1 MSLDIQ
7 ETKQDKLILLPEYD
21 SNNPNNHDKIICD
34 FILKE
39 TLGKGTFGVVKL
51 AVNSQTG
58 EKAAIKII
66 NESKLPKE
74 EKLNFLREIEI
85 LRNLKHPNI
94 IRLYSHINKEKQLY
108 LITEYIKGIE
118 LFQYI
123 SLKKKIPES
132 EACIYF
138 QQIISGLEYLH
149 KMGIVHRDI
158 KPENILVD
166 HHLKEIKIIDFG
178 LSNKYTKNSNLLST
192 LCGSPL
198 YAAPEVLQ
206 GRGYKP
212 RPVDI
217 WSCGVVLYFM
227 LCGKLPFQG
236 DSDEDLYKKIID
248 AKIKNIEGVSKE
260 VNDLLRNILNP
271 NPRKR
276 ITISKIKIHPWF
288 NLFNNNFIHYNY
300 YGLLTNKYVI
310 PIDEEIVLEIKNRF
324 NISEEEIRV
333 SILGNKLNDISTIYY
348 LIVIQKSKENKQ
360 SISDFKSDIFINY
373 IKDKNNLLKKYSND
387 INKVIRLRKKGI
399 EFESQIIFERSNS
412 KSIKGICLEKIMTN
426 EKKDLYRSLSPT
438 TKSSKYELLNSN
450 CNSNNTRLKS
460 PVSLKSIESSDI
472 LNTNSNLK
480 YKGIDTEVDS
490 IKNKGLGKY
499 KKLFVKSNTNANQLN
514 LNKNVMKNIPKKRK
528 IGKYASNNN
537 YNFNNKCLS
546 DFNKTKS
553 NNRCI
558 TNLTYNNLSSEKKTL
573 EEEKYKKTEKKSEN
587 RSKNKQF
594 SFNECKSKNISQK
607 NTNKTERKKI
617 LALNDN
623 MKISNN
629 VKESNAISLTTEN
642 KTFPLHSIKEFSHK
656 LKKEKEEKK
665 ISEFKISISNS
676 KSKSNINKEQEL
688 FSSVKKHSERNE
700 RKKNQAKKQN
710 TGLLYKKKK
719 MVKNNENIISETYS
733 SNNNNKKE
741 MNRYF
746 SEDFID
752 IKNSNKYKLNY
763 DTKITKSNLLKVKNL
778 KINTENDKLNEKYR
792 EILSN
797 PNKYLYT
804 MKNIDKH
811 DDDMNSN
818 NNGNGFEPFDLN
830 GIYLKKKG
838 QIKKEF
844 IEKLEKKKIKYKK
857 ISNYSFFIEMKND
870 ISFESEIKM
879 NKNQGNN
886 FCVLKIKKI
895 KGNNNTIFNC
905 LKKIVF

>member
-21 SNNPNNHDKIICD
+21 YNNPNNHDQVICD

-51 AVNSQTG
+51 AVNGQTG
-58 EKAAIKII
+58 EKVAIKII
-66 NESKLPKE
+66 NETKLPKE

-85 LRNLKHPNI
+85 LQNLKHPNI

-132 EACIYF
+132 EACLYF
-138 QQIISGLEYLH
+138 QQIISSLEYLH

-192 LCGSPL
+192 RCGSPL

-212 RPVDI
+212 APVDI

-248 AKIKNIEGVSKE
+248 AKIKNIDGVSKE
-260 VNDLLRNILNP
+260 ANDLVKNILNP
-271 NPRKR
+271 NARKR
-276 ITISKIKIHPWF
+276 ITITKIKKHPWF

-300 YGLLTNKYVI
+300 YGLLTNKYVM
-310 PIDEEIVLEIKNRF
+310 PIDEEIVSEIKNRF
-324 NISEEEIRV
+324 NISEEEIRT

-348 LIVIQKSKENKQ
+348 LIVIQKSKENNI

-373 IKDKNNLLKKYSND
+373 IKDKTNLLRNYSND
-387 INKVIRLRKKGI
+387 INKVIKLRKKGI
-399 EFESQIIFERSNS
+399 EFENQIKLERSNF
-412 KSIKGICLEKIMTN
+412 KNIKGIHLEKVN
-426 EKKDLYRSLSPT
+426 LDDKKDLYRSLSPT
-438 TKSSKYELLNSN
+438 TKNSKYDLINNNSN
-450 CNSNNTRLKS
+450 CYSNNTRLKS
-460 PVSLKSIESSDI
+460 PETLKSLENSKF
-472 LNTNSNLK
+472 LNTNSNMK

-499 KKLFVKSNTNANQLN
+499 KKLFVKSNTNINKLN
-514 LNKNVMKNIPKKRK
+514 LNKNFMKNFPKNKK

-537 YNFNNKCLS
+537 YNKCQS
-546 DFNKTKS
+546 DYNKTK
-553 NNRCI
+553 NCNRCI
-558 TNLTYNNLSSEKKTL
+558 NNLSYNNLSSEKKP
-573 EEEKYKKTEKKSEN
+573 EVEEKYKKTEKKSEN
-587 RSKNKQF
+587 ISKNKNL
-594 SFNECKSKNISQK
+594 SSNGSKNKNIPHK
-607 NTNKTERKKI
+607 NTNKSERKN
-617 LALNDN
+617 LLSLNDYIKN
-623 MKISNN
+623 SNN
-629 VKESNAISLTTEN
+629 EKEKEKNMVSLTVENKSFPLQIIKESL
-642 KTFPLHSIKEFSHK
+642 HK
-656 LKKEKEEKK
+656 LKKENEEKK
-665 ISEFKISISNS
+665 ISEFKISISNN
-676 KSKSNINKEQEL
+676 KSKSNMTKEKKQ
-688 FSSVKKHSERNE
+688 FSSIKKNSERNKE
-700 RKKNQAKKQN
+700 NNNLFKKQN

-719 MVKNNENIISETYS
+719 MAKNKGNIIAEQCS
-733 SNNNNKKE
+733 SNNNKKE

-746 SEDFID
+746 SEDLFD
-752 IKNSNKYKLNY
+752 VKSYNKYKMSY
-763 DTKITKSNLLKVKNL
+763 DTKITKSNPLKIKNL
-778 KINTENDKLNEKYR
+778 KIKIENDKINEKYGG
-792 EILSN
+792 ILSN
-797 PNKYLYT
+797 SNKYLNT
-804 MKNIDKH
+804 VKNKNDKIDI
-811 DDDMNSN
+811 N
-818 NNGNGFEPFDLN
+818 NNEYEFEPFDLN

-857 ISNYSFFIEMKND
+857 ISNYSFFVEIKND

-879 NKNQGNN
+879 NKNQGGNI
-886 FCVLKIKKI
+886 CVLKIKKI
-895 KGNNNTIFNC
+895 KGNNSTIFNC
-905 LKKIVF
+905 LKKIVL